1 MTPFDVP
8 RKEAF
13 ENIVGK
19 GEIAC
24 TSNFSFSHNVF
35 YSVKD
40 RNDHFCY
47 ICRLQMLSI
56 WSGKNF
62 VVWEWVNTLTF
73 NQMTNFQTG
82 PN

>member
-1 MTPFDVP
+1 MTPFDAST
-8 RKEAF
+8 KKTF

-35 YSVKD
+35 YSIKD

-47 ICRLQMLSI
+47 LIYRLQMLSI
-56 WSGKNF
+56 WSGPKF
-62 VVWEWVNTLTF
+62 CSVG
-73 NQMTNFQTG
+73 MG
-82 PN
+82 